1 MRNPNPIDALF
12 SDEDRARA
20 DMLDRQLRGIGIG
33 GGHYARDGTP
43 ITFGQWTVLFERFE
57 AYRIVRQT
65 WTHSG
70 AWISTVW
77 MGLDHAFGSRYRAPL
92 IFETMAF
99 HEGEDLECDRY
110 TTEAEA
116 IAGHEAIVERYG
128 GRDHDGSK

>member
-1 MRNPNPIDALF
+1 VTNPIDTLF
-12 SDEDRARA
+12 TEADRARA
-20 DMLDRQLRGIGIG
+20 ADLDRQLRDVGRISKGY
-33 GGHYARDGTP
+33 YARDGTP
-43 ITFGQWTVLFERFE
+43 ITFGQWTVLFQRFE

-77 MGLDHAFGSRYRAPL
+77 MGLDHAFGQGAPL

-110 TTEAEA
+110 ATEAEA
-116 IAGHEAIVERYG
+116 VAGHEAIVERYG
-128 GRDHDGSK
+128 GRDHDGSRAHV